1 MSGLKHHIILIIL
14 ACLISSGLFAS
25 GRIDEQQNTD
35 IKILYIP
42 GVDDPFY
49 KSMEKG
55 AQQKAETLGVSLSVS
70 AYPDTWDPAVQIP
83 LLNKAAGSGDYD
95 LILIAPVDRD
105 ALVAPLKLLYEKGVQ
120 IITVDTEI
128 GNGDYMDISQ
138 WSFPLSHIGTDNF
151 AGAVALG
158 EDLAEKV
165 GEKGKVYIN
174 TTTALTSTTE
184 ERKDGFIE
192 GISHFPEME
201 IIRVDY
207 NGDLQEVARN
217 QTLTVLMDHPE
228 LVAVFGTNVFSS
240 QGVSSAVKNTG
251 LSGAVRVAAWDSTE
265 TLVRSLRNGEVDL
278 VLAQKPAEIG
288 ALAVEWAHSYLIEGK
303 KIPKKITS
311 GYVILDKTNINDPD
325 MEQYI
330 Y

>member
-1 MSGLKHHIILIIL
+1 MGGFKSHNLLILMICLTVSGIP
-14 ACLISSGLFAS
+14 AS
-25 GRIDEQQNTD
+25 GRMDKPQKPD

-42 GVDDPFY
+42 GVADPFY
-49 KSMEKG
+49 ESMETG
-55 AQQKAETLGVSLSVS
+55 ALQKAKDLGVSLTVS
-70 AYPDTWDPAVQIP
+70 DYPQTWDPSVQIP
-83 LLNKAAGSGDYD
+83 LLNTAAASGLYD
-95 LILIAPVDRD
+95 LIMIAPVDRD
-105 ALVAPLKLLYEKGVQ
+105 ALIAPLKALYQSGIQ

-128 GNGDYMDISQ
+128 GDGNYTEPSD

-151 AGAVALG
+151 AGAVALA
-158 EDLAEKV
+158 EDLAERV

-201 IIRVDY
+201 VVRVDY
-207 NGDLQEVARN
+207 NGDLQEVAGR
-217 QTLTVLMDHPE
+217 QTLRALMDHPD

-240 QGVSSAVKNTG
+240 QGVSSTVKNTG

-265 TLVRSLRNGEVDL
+265 TLVKSLRNGEVDL
-278 VLAQKPAEIG
+278 VLAQKPSDIG
-288 ALAVEWAHSYLIEGK
+288 ALAIEWSYQYFSENK
-303 KIPKKITS
+303 TIPKKITS
-311 GYVILDKTNINDPD
+311 GYVILDKSNVNDPQ
-325 MEQYI
+325 MEQYT

>member
-1 MSGLKHHIILIIL
+1 MSGLKHHLILIFLI
-14 ACLISSGLFAS
+14 CLTAAVIFTSCRGDDHHKPE
-25 GRIDEQQNTD
+25 ID
-35 IKILYIP
+35 ILYIP
-42 GVDDPFY
+42 GVADPFY
-49 KSMEKG
+49 ESMEKG
-55 AQQKAETLGVSLSVS
+55 ARAEALKLEMNLTVSD
-70 AYPDTWDPAVQIP
+70 YPETWDPAVQIP
-83 LLNKAAGSGDYD
+83 LLERAAASGDYD
-95 LILIAPVDRD
+95 LIMIAPVDRY
-105 ALVAPLKLLYEKGVQ
+105 ALIAPLKALSEKGIK

-128 GNGDYMDISQ
+128 GDGNYTDPSE
-138 WSFPLSHIGTDNF
+138 WSFPLCHIGTDNF
-151 AGAVALG
+151 AGAVSLA

-184 ERKDGFIE
+184 ERKKGFIE

-201 IIRVDY
+201 LVRIDY
-207 NGDLQEVARN
+207 NGDLQEVART
-217 QTLTVLMDHPE
+217 QTLSVLMDHPE

-251 LSGAVRVAAWDSTE
+251 LSGAFRVAAWDSTE
-265 TLVRSLRNGEVDL
+265 ILVQRLRNGEVDL

-288 ALAVEWAHSYLIEGK
+288 ALAVNWTYRKFLENK
-303 KIPKKITS
+303 TIPKSITS
-311 GYVILDKTNINDPD
+311 GYIILDKININDPE

>member
-1 MSGLKHHIILIIL
+1 MDGLKHHCLLFIL
-14 ACLISSGLFAS
+14 ACLISNALFAS
-25 GRIDEQQNTD
+25 GRMDEQPNSQ

-42 GVDDPFY
+42 GVADPFY

-55 AQQKAETLGVSLSVS
+55 ALQKAEILDISLTVSD
-70 AYPDTWDPAVQIP
+70 YPETWDPAVQIP
-83 LLNKAAGSGDYD
+83 LLNDAAASGDYD
-95 LILIAPVDRD
+95 LIMIAPVDRD
-105 ALVAPLKLLYEKGVQ
+105 ALIDPLEALYKKGIQ

-128 GNGDYMDISQ
+128 GDGNYIDSANC
-138 WSFPLSHIGTDNF
+138 SFPLSHIGTDNF
-151 AGAVALG
+151 AVAVALG

-201 IIRVDY
+201 IVRVDY

-217 QTLTVLMDHPE
+217 QTLSVLMDHPE

-240 QGVSSAVKNTG
+240 QGVSAAVKNTG

-265 TLVRSLRNGEVDL
+265 ILIQSLRNGEVDL

-288 ALAVEWAHSYLIEGK
+288 ALAVEWAHSYLSENK
-303 KIPKKITS
+303 TIPKNITS
-311 GYVILDKTNINDPD
+311 GYVILDKSNINDPD

>member
-1 MSGLKHHIILIIL
+1 MSGLKHHILLFIL
-14 ACLISSGLFAS
+14 ACLISGGISAS
-25 GRIDEQQNTD
+25 GRVDEHTKPD

-42 GVDDPFY
+42 GVADPFY
-49 KSMEKG
+49 KSMEEG
-55 AQQKAETLGVSLSVS
+55 AQQKAEAMGISLTVSD
-70 AYPDTWDPAVQIP
+70 YPETWDPAIQIP
-83 LLNKAAGSGDYD
+83 LLNEAVAAGDYD
-95 LILIAPVDRD
+95 LIMIAPVDRD
-105 ALVAPLKLLYEKGVQ
+105 ALVYPLKVLYENGIQ

-128 GNGDYMDISQ
+128 GDGDYKSSSE
-138 WSFPLSHIGTDNF
+138 WSFPLCHIGTDNF

-201 IIRVDY
+201 VVRVDY

-217 QTLTVLMDHPE
+217 QTLSVLMDHPE
-228 LVAVFGTNVFSS
+228 IVAVFGTNVFSS

-265 TLVRSLRNGEVDL
+265 TLIRSLRRGEVDL

-288 ALAVEWAHSYLIEGK
+288 ALAIEWAHSYLIENRT
-303 KIPKKITS
+303 IPKSITS